1 NRRPP
6 LAATN
11 KFLAQMNKSPDVGKA
26 PNRRQRQVKETI
38 MADDLRKDL
47 LAIVLEEAFGYEEAR
62 IRNWLARRFDHND
75 WVTEGD
81 ISALQT
87 ANLIVDRI
95 ECRCAAAISATN

>member
-1 NRRPP
+1 
-6 LAATN
+6 
-11 KFLAQMNKSPDVGKA
+11 
-26 PNRRQRQVKETI
+26 

-47 LAIVLEEAFGYEEAR
+47 LAIVLEEAFGYDEAR
-62 IRNWLARRFDHND
+62 IRKWLAGRFDHND